1 MFFQTL
7 VFLNSVLV
15 KKFDENILM
24 LTFLAKNFLM
34 ANMFVAIFL
43 DGISISQPNTLEG
56 EGSFSHSSQVPY
68 SPSSPTHLM

>member
-34 ANMFVAIFL
+34 ANMFVPTQPWWLGGRAYDQIRVGCIFWYPDL
-43 DGISISQPNTLEG
+43 IDSVYI
-56 EGSFSHSSQVPY
+56 FV
-68 SPSSPTHLM
+68 